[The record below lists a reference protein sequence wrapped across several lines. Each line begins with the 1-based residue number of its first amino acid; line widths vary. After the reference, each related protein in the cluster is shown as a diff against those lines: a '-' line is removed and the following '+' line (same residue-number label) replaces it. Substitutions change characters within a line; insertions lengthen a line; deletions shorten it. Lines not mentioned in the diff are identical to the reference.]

1 MFTFQNNHSGHGVRD
16 VQCPTGGPVTTNS
29 IILASATEVFWDG
42 QNWIPFQG
50 SASIQV
56 LNCVPR
62 PEEFRRTLCSGEYL
76 VGQRYCNP
84 RQWRGLLKKGDG
96 SHWRRAAGGDDC
108 QAVATPRANRS

>member
-62 PEEFRRTLCSGEYL
+62 PEEFPGALYVRVNILWDDDIVIRVSG
-76 VGQRYCNP
+76 V
-84 RQWRGLLKKGDG
+84 
-96 SHWRRAAGGDDC
+96 
-108 QAVATPRANRS
+108 VF